1 MVAAEN
7 RPGVFCLPGKLKRRN
22 MSELVQ
28 ITGLWS
34 NVDKNGKKYL
44 SGYMGN
50 AKVLILENGFK
61 EEEKQPDYIL
71 YVAPKKKDGEQTEK
85 SEETIPF

>member
-1 MVAAEN
+1 
-7 RPGVFCLPGKLKRRN
+7 

-34 NVDKNGKKYL
+34 NSDKNGKKYL

-71 YVAPKKKDGEQTEK
+71 YIAPKKKDGEQTEK